1 MDKKNIDQLFK
12 EQLKDFKEVPDDKV
26 WTAIEASLDK
36 KKRKRRVFP
45 IWWKLGGV
53 AAALALLFYIL
64 TPFEV
69 ADSDKD
75 IPPSVVNTDP
85 EIKATDS
92 ESNAPNKNGTS
103 FEVDSTILQQEAIV
117 DVLESELSK
126 NETSKSSNST
136 EKSRKTENVALGI
149 SKIKE
154 TEIATVDKTK
164 EVAPVS
170 RKGEIA
176 LTDSPNQT
184 ADKNLQEII
193 QKNKRISN
201 ETIASAITT
210 KEKEEGINSKKED
223 PLEEGIAEAT
233 EKGEDLINTKKSLYE
248 EIEDQAA
255 LDAEVENSLKNRWSV
270 GPSVAPVF
278 FNAIGEGSPIHS
290 SFVPNSKSGN
300 TNLSYGVNVAYEIG
314 KKLSVRSGVH
324 KVDFGFTT
332 NDILFSASLSN
343 STNEIIDNITYSS
356 SSRNLVVQSK
366 AASNNAES
374 LALADAANA
383 VSDVFAASPSLEG
396 RMVQQFG
403 YIEVPLEVNYKL
415 VDRKIG
421 VHLTGGISSLF
432 LLNNSIA
439 LESNGLVTEIGE
451 ANNINNLNFSTNIGV
466 GFNYKFSKRA
476 RLNIEPV
483 FKYQLNT
490 FSETSGT
497 FRPYSVGV
505 YSGLSY
511 KF

>member
-45 IWWKLGGV
+45 IWWKLGGA
-53 AAALALLFYIL
+53 AAALALLFYVL
-64 TPFEV
+64 TPFE
-69 ADSDKD
+69 SDD
-75 IPPSVVNTDP
+75 TDMNTSSPSVVDTDS
-85 EIKATDS
+85 EVKATDS
-92 ESNAPNKNGTS
+92 ESNVSNKNETS
-103 FEVDSTILQQEAIV
+103 FELDSTMMQQEAIV
-117 DVLESELSK
+117 EVPESELLENK
-126 NETSKSSNST
+126 TSKSSNVTATSP
-136 EKSRKTENVALGI
+136 KTKNVGLGT
-149 SKIKE
+149 SQAKK
-154 TEIATVDKTK
+154 TEIAAVDKTK
-164 EVAPVS
+164 EVPPAS
-170 RKGEIA
+170 RKSEIA
-176 LTDSPNQT
+176 LADSPNQ
-184 ADKNLQEII
+184 AGDKDLQETLR
-193 QKNKRISN
+193 KSN
-201 ETIASAITT
+201 RVSDETIASAVTT
-210 KEKEEGINSKKED
+210 KEKDDSINSKKENA
-223 PLEEGIAEAT
+223 LEGIAAVT
-233 EKGEDLINTKKSLYE
+233 DKVEDLTDTKKSLYE

-366 AASNNAES
+366 ATSNNAES
-374 LALADAANA
+374 LALADAANS
-383 VSDVFAASPSLEG
+383 VSDVFGATPSLDG

-415 VDRKIG
+415 LDRKIG